1 MMKAGSEMRVS
12 ENRGVIR
19 EAVDHRHESEQD
31 YLEAV
36 LRITKEKGEC
46 HSVDVARQLGVSKPS
61 VSVAVAKLEEKGLLV
76 MDAQKLLQLTPKG
89 DAIARRIFE
98 RHMFFKNHLIG
109 IGVDEDTAE
118 YEACLLEHDISQQTF
133 EKMKQALTH

>member
-1 MMKAGSEMRVS
+1 M
-12 ENRGVIR
+12 IR
-19 EAVDHRHESEQD
+19 LPKNCSATTASPAQGRERWPHCAVMIPSR
-31 YLEAV
+31 V

-89 DAIARRIFE
+89 EAIARRIFE